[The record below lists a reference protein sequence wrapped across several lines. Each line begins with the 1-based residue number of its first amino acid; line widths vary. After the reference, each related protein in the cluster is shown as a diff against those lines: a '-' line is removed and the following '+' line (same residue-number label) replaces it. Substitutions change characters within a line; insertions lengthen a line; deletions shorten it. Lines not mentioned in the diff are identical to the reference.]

1 MVSENK
7 EQIEPDSKRARMSP
21 EFEACF
27 KEDKKNLDRALKRL
41 DAGEDLIKEDIDK
54 IVFYALAEGYI
65 HLLDKLQRGAKVDV
79 LAIMENEGESIHNF
93 FAKCD
98 IEMLMYW
105 TIDNGCVDIFK
116 TLIKHAQKG
125 FWEIAP
131 SQ

>member
-54 IVFYALAEGYI
+54 IVFYALAEGYT
-65 HLLDKLQRGAKVDV
+65 V
-79 LAIMENEGESIHNF
+79 
-93 FAKCD
+93 
-98 IEMLMYW
+98 
-105 TIDNGCVDIFK
+105 
-116 TLIKHAQKG
+116 
-125 FWEIAP
+125 P
-131 SQ
+131 